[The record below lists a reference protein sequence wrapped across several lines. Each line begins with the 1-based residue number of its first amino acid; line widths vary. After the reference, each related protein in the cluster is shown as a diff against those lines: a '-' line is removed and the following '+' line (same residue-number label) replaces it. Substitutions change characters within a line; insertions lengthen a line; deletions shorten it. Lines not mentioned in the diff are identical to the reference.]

1 MKWSRISPYHH
12 PPTNKSAMDWVYWHR
27 IRSPN
32 HFAATKGNPHTPVK
46 YHEKSLSQPIQTIR
60 DQWHVGRCIPRCH
73 QRSSARKTLSRQPRE
88 RFRASQGVHG
98 EGRDETGGVPPK
110 LIVFGTQLSHF
121 WGSNRW
127 CCKEDESK
135 VHGSQN
141 TGAHHCCVH
150 LPRSC
155 TQLVENFYGWTYI
168 THRIHL
174 SVGSEPST
182 WETKSGC
189 SSGGYCCSTF
199 MCHHS
204 S

>member
-12 PPTNKSAMDWVYWHR
+12 PLTNKSAMDWVYWHR
-27 IRSPN
+27 IRTPN
-32 HFAATKGNPHTPVK
+32 QCAATKGNPHTPVK

-73 QRSSARKTLSRQPRE
+73 QCSSARKTLSRQPRE

-98 EGRDETGGVPPK
+98 TAKVDRLWDSTIPLLRVK
-110 LIVFGTQLSHF
+110 
-121 WGSNRW
+121 RW

-135 VHGSQN
+135 VPGSQN
-141 TGAHHCCVH
+141 TRANHCCVH

-189 SSGGYCCSTF
+189 SSGGSCCSTF